1 MKYKNIIILIILAL
15 IFTACFPKESNQ
27 VKPLENIQREYQNED
42 QTENDNY
49 TEVEVANNSTSDDVN
64 DTENTEATVEDTE
77 AEAAAEEEEEAE
89 AEAEEEAAAEEIIS
103 EYQILDLIEPED
115 ITEYTTGLVFIVK
128 EDDLWRVVDRLG
140 KVYRVSSSYEVKPGI
155 VNNGATVSVDEDG
168 NPSVSL
174 IRDYTSYENS
184 YLMTMTKENIPK
196 EFSKTLLETQKD
208 IIGPSNIVDY
218 KLNSYEVVETYG
230 KGIIIIKMN
239 FDVKPNPDLLT
250 SIWGELNNEGI
261 AENIDY
267 IYTLYGY
274 DSTWILP
281 VKEPLYNQIQIEVD
295 LSQDDL
301 ENQMDNNDDEF
312 ALMELQTQLA
322 NINGNI
328 VFFEKVLLPQ
338 SNALQ
343 GSDIYEHNVY
353 LKISQNGEVTNIQK
367 GEQNGI
373 YESIT
378 TFGTKVYLFNIMQ
391 LLPSGE
397 IYNGLSMIDTGNNSY
412 RTIYIGNIAKGM
424 IVNDKYYVFGNDNLF
439 EINLENSSL
448 RIVSVLPEHLEFGSD
463 TAEIKSIENG
473 IMKLEIFYENELN
486 SYQVNILE
494 GNMELVDN

>member
-77 AEAAAEEEEEAE
+77 AEAAAEEEAE
-89 AEAEEEAAAEEIIS
+89 AEAEEAAAE
-103 EYQILDLIEPED
+103 
-115 ITEYTTGLVFIVK
+115 VVK

-250 SIWGELNNEGI
+250 SIW
-261 AENIDY
+261 
-267 IYTLYGY
+267 
-274 DSTWILP
+274 
-281 VKEPLYNQIQIEVD
+281 
-295 LSQDDL
+295 
-301 ENQMDNNDDEF
+301 
-312 ALMELQTQLA
+312 
-322 NINGNI
+322 
-328 VFFEKVLLPQ
+328 
-338 SNALQ
+338 
-343 GSDIYEHNVY
+343 Y